1 MEPAVPET
9 PDTSEA
15 LERPPD
21 ASLDNEVCHSAQ
33 FQTRRPQP
41 ATAIVSA
48 HGELDAAN
56 GYQFVQYALRA
67 PEQTQWLV
75 IDLTGLSFF
84 ATAGFSALHNLN
96 VQCAGQNIRWAL
108 VPSLAVDRLLR
119 ICDPDSTLPI
129 CVDIA
134 NALTTV
140 HSDPPRLLKLIPQA
154 R

>member
-1 MEPAVPET
+1 MEPAVPEAS
-9 PDTSEA
+9 DK
-15 LERPPD
+15 PPD
-21 ASLDNEVCHSAQ
+21 MSSDSQVCRSAQ
-33 FQTRRPQP
+33 FHTRWPQP
-41 ATAIVSA
+41 ATAVVSA

-56 GYQFVQYALRA
+56 GYQFVQYALRE
-67 PEQTQWLV
+67 PSKTQWLV
-75 IDLTGLSFF
+75 IDLTGLTFF

-96 VQCAGQNIRWAL
+96 VQCAGENIRWAL

-134 NALTTV
+134 NALTNV

>member
-1 MEPAVPET
+1 MAQVPDVP
-9 PDTSEA
+9 PDTT
-15 LERPPD
+15 D
-21 ASLDNEVCHSAQ
+21 DTYVCHSAH
-33 FQTRRPQP
+33 FNTRRPQP
-41 ATAIVSA
+41 STAVVSA

-56 GYQFVQYALRA
+56 GNAFVQYALRDA
-67 PEQTQWLV
+67 KQTQWLV

-84 ATAGFSALHNLN
+84 ATAGFSALHTLN
-96 VQCAGQNIRWAL
+96 VQCAGENIRWAL

-119 ICDPDSTLPI
+119 LCDPDSTLPI

-140 HSDPPRLLKLIPQA
+140 HSDPPRLLKLVSQP